1 MKKKEYQ
8 KKLEKEKR
16 ELREYN
22 ELNHGINVKAFL
34 IISLCVV
41 GFVFLMFAFTK
52 IRTGEWNLFTKK
64 NTVTYKAEVQ
74 TTKILCGSILNRKES
89 EYYVLAYE
97 MKEDNASLYE
107 TIVEAYGSSQ
117 VPIYKLDLSNSRNNL
132 CKADVISITNDAET
146 LKLSMPTLIK
156 VRDGNIVENY
166 TNYDSIKNVLINNK

>member
-132 CKADVISITNDAET
+132 CKADAISITNDAET

-156 VRDGNIVENY
+156 VRDGNVVENY